1 MRADRLVAT
10 LLILQARGRVS
21 ASQLARELEVS
32 VKTAR
37 RDLEALAIAGVPVYA
52 QPGRNGG
59 WSLLGGARTDLSGLT
74 ADEARTLFLLAGPSA
89 RIAPEAKAALRKLVR
104 ALPEPFR
111 AGGVGGRDG
120 DRHRPGALGSV
131 RGGDATRPRA
141 PAATPS
147 SPASRCD
154 IAYGD
159 RGGHRHRA
167 RRPPARPRREGVA
180 LVPRRRLDDGQRT
193 FRVDRVRRVEPTGQ
207 AVRRPA
213 DFDLE
218 TAWAAPRRRTEAA
231 RRRVSATVHVGR
243 SRLSVMREQF
253 GDDLAIVAPLPAI
266 ESRSRSA
273 ATATRPSPTSSPAGA
288 LDIEVSVHRR
298 SASSSPISARE
309 RTLGPR
315 RLNDAT
321 AADTE

>member
-74 ADEARTLFLLAGPSA
+74 ADEARMLFLLAGPSA

-111 AGGVGGRDG
+111 AE
-120 DRHRPGALGSV
+120 AS
-131 RGGDATRPRA
+131 A
-141 PAATPS
+141 AATAIVID
-147 SPASRCD
+147 PARWGRSVAETPPALEPLRD
-154 IAYGD
+154 AVIAGVQVRIAYGD
-159 RGGHRHRA
+159 RGGHLTERVVH
-167 RRPPARPRREGVA
+167 PLG
-180 LVPRRRLDDGQRT
+180 LVEKASRWYLIADSDDGQRT

-218 TAWAAPRRRTEAA
+218 TAWAASRRRTEAA

-243 SRLSVMREQF
+243 SRLGVMREQF
-253 GDDLAIVAPLPAI
+253 GDDLAIVAPLPGDRIAVEI
-266 ESRSRSA
+266 RRDSH
-273 ATATRPSPTSSPAGA
+273 ATLADELAGWGA
-288 LDIEVSVHRR
+288 DIEVIGPPEVRQLLADLGAELVRR
-298 SASSSPISARE
+298 Y
-309 RTLGPR
+309 
-315 RLNDAT
+315 AT
-321 AADTE
+321 AAHRPQ